1 MNPTTQLLQLCFC
14 FYCMNNIESLQYTQV
29 NAEEF
34 SLSLLSFKCLR
45 KKPHVISGESET
57 SMEKAN
63 EQQERATIM
72 DTIEQV
78 FIALENLIH

>member
-1 MNPTTQLLQLCFC
+1 IYMNPTTQLLQLCFC

-45 KKPHVISGESET
+45 KKPHVIS
-57 SMEKAN
+57 
-63 EQQERATIM
+63 
-72 DTIEQV
+72 
-78 FIALENLIH
+78 